1 MYHGQL
7 VLTCNGQ
14 TSVVGGTYGCVDAD
28 INVLHEHPVV
38 VHFCILGSVSSL
50 VFCICAFLYGAECN
64 HNFGVMKFM
73 CNPFFLVAGVGVGW
87 ELQ

>member
-38 VHFCILGSVSSL
+38 VHFVFLGQCHHLFSVFVMVQSATIILVL
-50 VFCICAFLYGAECN
+50 
-64 HNFGVMKFM
+64 
-73 CNPFFLVAGVGVGW
+73 
-87 ELQ
+87 